1 MPDTK
6 VCTGCGKD
14 LPLDRFT
21 ADKSKADGLHTRCK
35 ACRRQSQQVR
45 YRERQAELAAEAEQ
59 SERDA
64 VRHTLQAQ
72 ANRNAILALI
82 NAHPSE
88 FRSIREREL
97 RKLEVER
104 HKPAWQ
110 GVQEWSDRVKK
121 EISVST

>member
-1 MPDTK
+1 MPETK
-6 VCTGCGKD
+6 TCTGCNKE
-14 LPLDRFT
+14 LPVERFT
-21 ADKSKADGLHTRCK
+21 ADKSKADGRHTRCK

-59 SERDA
+59 AERDE
-64 VRHTLQAQ
+64 VRHSLQAQ

-97 RKLEVER
+97 RKLEIER
-104 HKPAWQ
+104 HRPGWQ
-110 GVQEWSDRVKK
+110 GVQEWSERLKK
-121 EISVST
+121 EIPVSA